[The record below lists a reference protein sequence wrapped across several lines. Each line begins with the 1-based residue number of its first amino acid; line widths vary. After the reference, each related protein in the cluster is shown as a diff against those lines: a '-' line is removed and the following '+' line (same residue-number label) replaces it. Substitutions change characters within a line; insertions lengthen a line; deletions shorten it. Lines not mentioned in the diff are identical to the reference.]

1 MKPGYYSEGAMMSQ
15 SGASEMKSARRKD
28 LVDQAVIAQFVG
40 KVEPGGEVTLA
51 TVLGTV
57 AFSLLVVFGTTA
69 WWMLH

>member
-1 MKPGYYSEGAMMSQ
+1 MMSQ
-15 SGASEMKSARRKD
+15 SGTNEVISTGRSD
-28 LVDQAVIAQFVG
+28 LVDQAVILQFVG
-40 KVEPGGEVTLA
+40 KVEPGGEVKLA

>member
-1 MKPGYYSEGAMMSQ
+1 MMSQ
-15 SGASEMKSARRKD
+15 SGASEMKSTRRKD